1 MNILNLFYIYPLFYM
16 NPCSRLTGGIQLI
29 QRGACEL
36 NIHPQIIWDKDQTG
50 HTQGRQPQTSGQSLR
65 YS

>member
-1 MNILNLFYIYPLFYM
+1 M